1 MIYLYTNKQRKYMAK
16 ELLTA
21 QVQKDTK
28 KALKKIS
35 KKEKKTLSLKV
46 DEVLTNFVKD
56 QFDAR

>member
-1 MIYLYTNKQRKYMAK
+1 MAK